1 MAKKIRKNYSIDSS
15 TISKFHEICNNK
27 GQEYSATVEQLMEW
41 YIAQDAQIMMDDLY
55 APTIGRTVKREVEKL
70 ADRIFGTLY
79 KLQVDSKANM
89 YLQAALHKNTLTGVE
104 NIFDNALVEEI
115 LDPNRESLSE
125 DWKVSQEGL
134 QMIQNATNISHRQLK
149 KERQEEMQAKKAQ

>member
-15 TISKFHEICNNK
+15 TVSKFHEICTNK
-27 GQEYSATVEQLMEW
+27 GQEFSETVEQLMEW
-41 YIAQDAQIMMDDLY
+41 YIAQDAQIIMDDLY

-70 ADRIFGTLY
+70 ADRLFGSLY
-79 KLQVDSKANM
+79 KIQVDAKANM
-89 YLQAALHKNTLTGVE
+89 YLQAALHKNTLAGIESV
-104 NIFDNALVEEI
+104 FDDYLVEEI
-115 LDPNRESLSE
+115 LDPDRESISE

-149 KERQEEMQAKKAQ
+149 KDRQEEMKSKQAQ